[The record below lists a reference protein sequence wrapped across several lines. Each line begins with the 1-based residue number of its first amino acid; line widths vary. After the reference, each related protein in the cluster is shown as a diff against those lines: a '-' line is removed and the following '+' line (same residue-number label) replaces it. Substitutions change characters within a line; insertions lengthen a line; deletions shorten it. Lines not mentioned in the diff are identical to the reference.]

1 MKRGVTLWAVLATV
15 LSCNNNAAKQDNKTT
30 TATITETKAT
40 EVQPNIF
47 QPFNAMLIKHT
58 VTDYAKWRAVYD
70 ADSSFRNEAGLHL
83 MGPIARGLENKN
95 MVEIGLAMDDIT
107 KAKAFANDPRLK
119 EVMQKGGVTSVP
131 NINYYNIFRYDEIV
145 EKQNLPYV
153 EIEIKIKDFDNW
165 LKGYDAEG
173 TAVREREGML
183 DLALAKDLND
193 PNKITVVFA
202 ITDMRKFKTAL
213 GSDAKIKLMA
223 DAGVIGEPKMTF
235 FQNEK

>member
-1 MKRGVTLWAVLATV
+1 MKKVITFLFVLATV
-15 LSCNNNAAKQDNKTT
+15 LSCNNNAEKKDDKSG

-40 EVQPNIF
+40 EVQPDIF
-47 QPFNAMLIKHT
+47 KPFNAVFIKHT
-58 VTDYAKWRAVYD
+58 VADYAKWKAVFD

-119 EVMQKGGVTSVP
+119 GVMQNGGVTSAP

-145 EKQNLPYV
+145 DKQNLPYV
-153 EIEIKIKDFDNW
+153 EIEIKIKDFDVW
-165 LKGYDAEG
+165 VKAYDAEG
-173 TAVREREGML
+173 KAVRETEGTL
-183 DLALAKDLND
+183 DMALAKDLND
-193 PNKITVVFA
+193 PKKLTVVFA
-202 ITDMRKFKTAL
+202 IKDMDKFKAAMASE
-213 GSDAKIKLMA
+213 GKKKIMA
-223 DAGVIGEPKMTF
+223 DGGVIDPPRMTF